1 MSHILIA
8 YVNHFDVQE
17 IESILIENKISYF
30 FKTPH
35 ESSIMAGWITP
46 GTSLNEKSLF
56 VDKKKLDIVKKKLS
70 RFFT

>member
-1 MSHILIA
+1 MEHVLIA
-8 YVNHFDVQE
+8 HVNHFDVKE
-17 IESILIENKISYF
+17 IENILIENKISFF

-70 RFFT
+70 GFFS